1 MARQITSKAMAL
13 PSSHISRTQSELQLC
28 KDIAIA
34 EWHDDMMF
42 DRLVKGIKKQ
52 AIISKRR
59 NRSNDYAST
68 NNTSNDNVID
78 QRIARSIESIVRHHY
93 EYIPYDSISFDDKSV
108 EYSLQSD
115 DSTAESQTNESDDDL
130 LFDMDDI

>member
-1 MARQITSKAMAL
+1 MAL